1 MAVKHQLSELKDKF
15 NGESFLKGVQVN
27 VSARIRVAGVWG
39 PWGSWG
45 TVRTNRKGEFSISKR
60 KSCGVRRFRVR
71 VKFKDSSLEVRHK
84 RSTSSV
90 TKVKWY
96 RVVNNRRHRAGRVSF
111 GRLTFRS
118 RGSQA
123 LGNFEARRH
132 ADIWILY
139 KMAIR
144 HVRRMGGSYAF
155 TTKVKVKHPHNGIV
169 KDAQEGSYANPT
181 TKVIYIIKNTKKD
194 HFTTRTL
201 LHELGHIWA
210 YNHSSGEFCLTEGLL
225 KTGSTHGLVK
235 DHCVAFHEG
244 FAEYWMGKMRQAL
257 FGKDAILPRNRR
269 SLTSSRLPV
278 RILVQRHDAGWKSVF
293 NMLTTP
299 NIHKYDFGTAV
310 RGSGSS
316 IREKSPAP
324 TGCTSPKITFKN
336 VLRTFNPRSSKGY
349 PKKLNRKETTIVKF
363 LNRAAAILGPMTRR
377 HGRMYKEL
385 ADPSKTRQPSDWL
398 CGS

>member
-1 MAVKHQLSELKDKF
+1 
-15 NGESFLKGVQVN
+15 
-27 VSARIRVAGVWG
+27 
-39 PWGSWG
+39 
-45 TVRTNRKGEFSISKR
+45 
-60 KSCGVRRFRVR
+60 
-71 VKFKDSSLEVRHK
+71 
-84 RSTSSV
+84 
-90 TKVKWY
+90 
-96 RVVNNRRHRAGRVSF
+96 
-111 GRLTFRS
+111 
-118 RGSQA
+118 
-123 LGNFEARRH
+123 
-132 ADIWILY
+132 
-139 KMAIR
+139 
-144 HVRRMGGSYAF
+144 
-155 TTKVKVKHPHNGIV
+155 
-169 KDAQEGSYANPT
+169 
-181 TKVIYIIKNTKKD
+181 
-194 HFTTRTL
+194 
-201 LHELGHIWA
+201 
-210 YNHSSGEFCLTEGLL
+210 
-225 KTGSTHGLVK
+225 
-235 DHCVAFHEG
+235 
-244 FAEYWMGKMRQAL
+244 MRQAL

-316 IREKSPAP
+316 IRGKSPAP